1 MAKSQLDVTVN
12 LANKELINLY
22 ALVRDLTKAN
32 ALMWET
38 LQFYANPDNHRSSGY
53 NPFGGYGASEI
64 DRDAGQRA
72 RDILKERL

>member
-1 MAKSQLDVTVN
+1 MDKPIEERIYEIKHLADDVVK
-12 LANKELINLY
+12 LCRVSLK
-22 ALVRDLTKAN
+22 LV
-32 ALMWET
+32 ET

>member
-1 MAKSQLDVTVN
+1 MEIDADYNDIVRFQL
-12 LANKELINLY
+12 
-22 ALVRDLTKAN
+22 LVEKLK
-32 ALMWET
+32 ET

>member
-1 MAKSQLDVTVN
+1 MDYKTEQIY
-12 LANKELINLY
+12 KMHMLILK
-22 ALVRDLTKAN
+22 LQ
-32 ALMWET
+32 ET

>member
-1 MAKSQLDVTVN
+1 MDKNELQDLKLDAVEN
-12 LANKELINLY
+12 IEDLY
-22 ALVRDLTKAN
+22 RVALWCEKMVV
-32 ALMWET
+32 T